1 MGSHERKASPGFTDY
16 IRFQHVRSTP
26 VLRLIQQK
34 LLINNSIKMRY
45 SFALLAGVAAASYI
59 PEAPSSSS
67 VAPSSSAK
75 GYGYG
80 DYAPKP
86 SSSSAAPSSSA
97 KGYGG
102 DYWPKSSSSSSVK
115 APYVP
120 KSSSAPYK
128 PTYTTIECEG
138 PPSPTA
144 ARLTLLR
151 PRPPGLLSALTSH
164 TCQSQSQSTHRTPQP
179 SQLTPHRH
187 PSPRPVLSR
196 SPPTLPSTTSLVPVL
211 LLLVSSAPLLTFC
224 KFPRTACFVS
234 NALGLLRGLGVPR
247 PSSI

>member
-1 MGSHERKASPGFTDY
+1 MGTSHERKASPGFTDY

-86 SSSSAAPSSSA
+86 SSSS
-97 KGYGG
+97 
-102 DYWPKSSSSSSVK
+102 SSVK

-138 PPSPTA
+138 PTTFTYGSKTYSAETKTSWVVECTDEPYVPKPEPVKPTYEPKPVYPSYTPTKPA
-144 ARLTLLR
+144 YT
-151 PRPPGLLSALTSH
+151 PSASVTK
-164 TCQSQSQSTHRTPQP
+164 TG
-179 SQLTPHRH
+179 
-187 PSPRPVLSR
+187 
-196 SPPTLPSTTSLVPVL
+196 
-211 LLLVSSAPLLTFC
+211 PL
-224 KFPRTACFVS
+224 
-234 NALGLLRGLGVPR
+234 
-247 PSSI
+247 

>member
-45 SFALLAGVAAASYI
+45 SFALLAGVTAASYI
-59 PEAPSSSS
+59 PGAPSSSS
-67 VAPSSSAK
+67 V
-75 GYGYG
+75 
-80 DYAPKP
+80 
-86 SSSSAAPSSSA
+86 APSSSA

-138 PPSPTA
+138 PTTFTYGSMTY
-144 ARLTLLR
+144 
-151 PRPPGLLSALTSH
+151 SAETKTSW
-164 TCQSQSQSTHRTPQP
+164 
-179 SQLTPHRH
+179 
-187 PSPRPVLSR
+187 V
-196 SPPTLPSTTSLVPVL
+196 VE
-211 LLLVSSAPLLTFC
+211 
-224 KFPRTACFVS
+224 
-234 NALGLLRGLGVPR
+234 
-247 PSSI
+247 

>member
-1 MGSHERKASPGFTDY
+1 MGTSHERKASPGFTDY

-45 SFALLAGVAAASYI
+45 SFALLAGVTAASYI

-102 DYWPKSSSSSSVK
+102 DYWPKSSSSSETKTSWVVECPDE
-115 APYVP
+115 PYVP
-120 KSSSAPYK
+120 KPEPVK
-128 PTYTTIECEG
+128 PTYEPKPVYPSYTPTKPAYTPSASVTKTG
-138 PPSPTA
+138 PLQVTA
-144 ARLTLLR
+144 NAAVNNVAGAGAALAGVFGAVAYLL
-151 PRPPGLLSALTSH
+151 
-164 TCQSQSQSTHRTPQP
+164 
-179 SQLTPHRH
+179 
-187 PSPRPVLSR
+187 
-196 SPPTLPSTTSLVPVL
+196 
-211 LLLVSSAPLLTFC
+211 
-224 KFPRTACFVS
+224 
-234 NALGLLRGLGVPR
+234 
-247 PSSI
+247 

>member
-1 MGSHERKASPGFTDY
+1 MGTSHERKASPGFTDY

-120 KSSSAPYK
+120 KSSSAPSK
-128 PTYTTIECEG
+128 PTYTPSASVTKTG
-138 PPSPTA
+138 PLQVT
-144 ARLTLLR
+144 
-151 PRPPGLLSALTSH
+151 
-164 TCQSQSQSTHRTPQP
+164 
-179 SQLTPHRH
+179 
-187 PSPRPVLSR
+187 
-196 SPPTLPSTTSLVPVL
+196 
-211 LLLVSSAPLLTFC
+211 
-224 KFPRTACFVS
+224 
-234 NALGLLRGLGVPR
+234 
-247 PSSI
+247 